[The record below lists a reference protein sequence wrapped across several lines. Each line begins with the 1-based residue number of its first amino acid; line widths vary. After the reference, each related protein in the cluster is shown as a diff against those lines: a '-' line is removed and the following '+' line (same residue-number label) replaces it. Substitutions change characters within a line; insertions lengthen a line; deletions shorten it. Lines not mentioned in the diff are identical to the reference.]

1 MNADR
6 ETNRLPLRAGAMLL
20 LAIAVVCLGLGIHQL
35 TMSDEA
41 PDAGL
46 KAAGESAQA
55 AASAERSQQEAPSST
70 PAQTSARTADTAGVP
85 KLCVLNAGNVT
96 GLAGEVS
103 KTLTDAGFKVG
114 ETANLST
121 GSISENTIFF
131 NPDQEEAAKK
141 VAAAVP
147 GGADLA
153 ARPAVFTRCA
163 DELAVIV
170 VSR

>member
-1 MNADR
+1 
-6 ETNRLPLRAGAMLL
+6 MLL